1 MMMKK
6 DNPIQTK
13 TISQSETTQPTPRSR
28 EELATEDL
36 DAVVGGLLDGSKIGG
51 NRNKKPP
58 LLPY

>member
-6 DNPIQTK
+6 DKPAQTK
-13 TISQSETTQPTPRSR
+13 TISQPETTQPTPLSM
-28 EELATEDL
+28 EDL